1 MKSAYR
7 IAKEIGVTPQAIYK
21 RLTPDFKAQLAE
33 HIVKKNNI
41 TLFDDIAEQQ
51 IKQAFNKI
59 DQSNNDIGFNEP
71 YERSAIEQQ
80 ESDLINVPYSTSSLD
95 SDGLMMKMLNKQQQE
110 MVSLLNRFDRFVDVL
125 EQPIKQSLNRNDER
139 EDQLTNNSLV
149 NHLQVENEFLRSQ
162 NKTLSE
168 ELKTEREHGRSQAV
182 KLSELMTQYSE
193 ITRNQQVLLGWEQ
206 GLNNPKAILNQA
218 EDEASAGLK
227 EAAATS
233 EDSQG
238 KTGFWQKILGRK

>member
-21 RLTPDFKAQLAE
+21 RLTPDFKAQLAN

-51 IKQAFNKI
+51 IRQAFNKV
-59 DQSNNDIGFNEP
+59 DQSSNDIMFNEP
-71 YERSAIEQQ
+71 YESSAIDQGY
-80 ESDLINVPYSTSSLD
+80 ESSIDSPLNAPN
-95 SDGLMMKMLNKQQQE
+95 SDGIMIKMLNKQQQE
-110 MVSLLNRFDRFVDVL
+110 MVSLLNKFDRFVDVL

-139 EDQLTNNSLV
+139 EKQLSNNSLV
-149 NHLQVENEFLRSQ
+149 DHLQDENKFLRTQ
-162 NKTLSE
+162 NKTLTE

-182 KLSELMTQYSE
+182 KLSELMTQYSD

-206 GLNNPKAILNQA
+206 GLNNPKAILKQA
-218 EDEASAGLK
+218 EDEGLK

-233 EDSQG
+233 EESQG
-238 KTGFWQKILGRK
+238 KTGFWQRILGRR

>member
-21 RLTPDFKAQLAE
+21 RLTPDFKAKLAN

-51 IKQAFNKI
+51 IRQAFNKV
-59 DQSNNDIGFNEP
+59 DQSSIDTVFNEP
-71 YERSAIEQQ
+71 YESSAIEDS
-80 ESDLINVPYSTSSLD
+80 ESIIDSPLNNPH
-95 SDGLMMKMLNKQQQE
+95 SDGIMKMLNKQQQE
-110 MVSLLNRFDRFVDVL
+110 MVSLLNKFDRFVDVL

-139 EDQLTNNSLV
+139 ENQLS
-149 NHLQVENEFLRSQ
+149 NHLQDENEFLRSQ

-182 KLSELMTQYSE
+182 KLSELMTQYSD

-218 EDEASAGLK
+218 EDEGLK
-227 EAAATS
+227 EAAAT